1 VFKFFKKKLR
11 WHKVFGSL
19 QEAEERIGLYQTETM
34 IVGDKKICIARTGD
48 GFFAVSD
55 RCPHNGFSLGKGWCT
70 PEQTIVCPLHRYA
83 FDLRTGRA
91 RAGLATYVDT
101 FPVEIRENGFFVG
114 KEETIF
120 TLFGE
125 D

>member
-1 VFKFFKKKLR
+1 MFKLFEKKIR

-19 QEAEERIGLYQTETM
+19 AEAEEHLPLYQTESM
-34 IVGDKKICIARTGD
+34 LVGRKKICLARTTA

-83 FDLRTGRA
+83 FDLRTGRS
-91 RAGLATYVDT
+91 RTGLADYVDT
-101 FPVEIRENGFFVG
+101 FPVEIRKDGLFVG
-114 KEETIF
+114 MEEMVF
-120 TLFGE
+120 SLFGAS
-125 D
+125 